1 MKAKTCQLGVGTPGR
16 LKQLITEG
24 ILPVDSVRLV
34 VLDEADK
41 LLQVARS
48 LPGHF
53 LVTSWSLP
61 GRFLVAARSLP
72 VHVLLTPLVVPHSL
86 A

>member
-1 MKAKTCQLGVGTPGR
+1 MQVGQELGQVKMAAFIGGISLSEDKVKAKTCQLGAGTPGR

-41 LLQVARS
+41 LE
-48 LPGHF
+48 H
-53 LVTSWSLP
+53 SWQ
-61 GRFLVAARSLP
+61 
-72 VHVLLTPLVVPHSL
+72 TPTLS
-86 A
+86 